1 MMISERERQLD
12 MLLDGAIASFDIPD
26 SMYELAVSR
35 YDDLGRWLSE
45 CSERRG
51 TSGDVYP
58 QGSFRLGTVVRPI
71 GDKDQ
76 YDIGLVYR
84 RDVSK
89 SSLSQAK
96 LKEDAG
102 EDLAEYVI
110 NIPEGLPTLKEGK
123 RCWTLVYPSDPFHMD
138 VLPAIPDLDSADNSI
153 LLTDR
158 DLREWQHSNPIG
170 HSEWFREQ
178 MADEFVRLRQ
188 EAAIRMKAMDVE
200 DVPTWRVKTTLQRA
214 VQALKRHRDIYF
226 QHRVEDKPTSIIIT
240 TLAAKSYVD
249 GGTLYEVLAKVTKD
263 MPQHIIDH
271 DGQYWVAN
279 PVQAEENFADRWGG
293 APELARSF
301 SDWIEQAHTDFN
313 NLAAK
318 PGMDSVL
325 EAIGKGLGQGPARAA
340 GRSVGSQIAAASRL
354 GQLGLGSS
362 SGQLS
367 TSPRHPAPQHTF
379 HGGNRNHCASKSS

>member
-35 YDDLGRWLSE
+35 YDGLGRWLSE

-71 GDKDQ
+71 GGKDQ
-76 YDIGLVYR
+76 YDIDLVYQ

-102 EDLAEYVI
+102 EDLADYVL
-110 NIPEGLPTLKEGK
+110 NLPEGLPTLNEGK

-138 VLPAIPDLDSADNSI
+138 VLPAIPDLDGDDNSI

-158 DLREWQHSNPIG
+158 DHREWQHSNPVG
-170 HSEWFREQ
+170 YSEWFRER

-188 EAAIRMKAMDVE
+188 EAAIETKAMDVE
-200 DVPTWRVKTTLQRA
+200 DVPAWRVKTTLQRT
-214 VQALKRHRDIYF
+214 VQALKRHRDICF
-226 QHRVEDKPTSIIIT
+226 QHRVEHKPTSIIIT

-249 GGTLYEVLAKVTKD
+249 GGTLYEVLTRVTQD
-263 MPQHIIDH
+263 MPRHIMVH
-271 DGQYWVAN
+271 DGEYWVGN
-279 PVQAEENFADRWGG
+279 PVQSEENFADRWGG
-293 APELARSF
+293 DPELARSF
-301 SDWIEQAHTDFN
+301 FDWMEQARTDFN

-318 PGMDSVL
+318 PGLDSVL
-325 EAIGKGLGQGPARAA
+325 ESIEKGLGEGPARAA
-340 GRSVGSQIAAASRL
+340 GRSVGSQIATASRS

-362 SGQLS
+362 SGLLS
-367 TSPRHPAPQHTF
+367 TSPRRPAPQHTF
-379 HGGNRNHCASKSS
+379 HGGNETYRAS